1 LIFCFSLISLSYL
14 MGLFL
19 VNFFL
24 IFINLVFDS
33 SRWFKFYVL
42 IYFRFMGALL
52 YNKDA
57 IVA

>member
-1 LIFCFSLISLSYL
+1 